1 MRLSK
6 LILSNMLLTSKL
18 LGLRVGGFYKVAVC
32 SIGLEGLPT
41 HRAIV

>member
-1 MRLSK
+1 M
-6 LILSNMLLTSKL
+6 LSNMLLTSKL

-32 SIGLEGLPT
+32 SIGLEGLPM